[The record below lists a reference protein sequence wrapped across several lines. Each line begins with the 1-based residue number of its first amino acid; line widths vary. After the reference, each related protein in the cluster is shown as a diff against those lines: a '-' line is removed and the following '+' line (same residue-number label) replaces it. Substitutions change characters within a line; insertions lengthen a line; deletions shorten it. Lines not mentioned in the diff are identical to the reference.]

1 MKTIVFF
8 LSLVLFGASYGDCR
22 TVTYSKGKFTLKGQ
36 LCRPK
41 GDGPFPGVV
50 YNHGG
55 LGTII
60 GGAPEETCKALKK
73 SGFVGF
79 SPIRRPTKPLKGHMD
94 DVMAAVSYLKS
105 LKYVDKDRIGIMGFS
120 RGGMLTYQA
129 ATRQNAFKA
138 VVIMATAMGRD
149 GRGLNPAMATN
160 ISAPVLLLVAK
171 NDTGS
176 RKTMGMNTVKGTKKL
191 YNVLKEAEKD
201 VELIIYPPHGND
213 GHSLFFS
220 VGNYWEDIEAFLK
233 QHL

>member
-1 MKTIVFF
+1 
-8 LSLVLFGASYGDCR
+8 
-22 TVTYSKGKFTLKGQ
+22 
-36 LCRPK
+36 
-41 GDGPFPGVV
+41 
-50 YNHGG
+50 
-55 LGTII
+55 
-60 GGAPEETCKALKK
+60 
-73 SGFVGF
+73 
-79 SPIRRPTKPLKGHMD
+79 MD

-176 RKTMGMNTVKGTKKL
+176 RKTMGMNTVKETKKL

-220 VGNYWEDIEAFLK
+220 VGNYWEDIAGFLK